1 MTPVLFNEG
10 YQNVMSKAKHKE
22 FIADLLD
29 TIIGQTKRERAKGK
43 EVDGICM
50 YLVKDVIR
58 LLWPVQGARDNNDMY
73 DAMYS
78 RFDLSPT
85 FIAWAE
91 RKEHMFARKKRIESI
106 ALFKVH
112 PKRVYISWLCSLTS
126 HDPSQKCK
134 HVTTRLLAY
143 IHNSA
148 KLAGIPRIELNSV
161 DDARAFY
168 DKVGMRTQSFYDF
181 MTHGKVNFYHN
192 NSFPIQESRIQR
204 SRSRTNTQVR
214 PTNLPTKY
222 AIARLQRLR
231 RGRSAASE
239 PRSAKIR

>member
-22 FIADLLD
+22 FIKDLLR
-29 TIIGQTKRERAKGK
+29 TIIGQGKQERAKGR
-43 EVDGICM
+43 EIDDICKF
-50 YLVKDVIR
+50 LVKDVI
-58 LLWPVQGARDNNDMY
+58 LTLNTIYNNDMY
-73 DAMYS
+73 S
-78 RFDLSPT
+78 RSDLSPI

-91 RKEHMFARKKRIESI
+91 RKEHMFSRKKRIESI
-106 ALFKVH
+106 ALFYVQN
-112 PKRVYISWLCSLTS
+112 KRVYISWLCSLTS

-148 KLAGIPRIELNSV
+148 KLAGIPRIELSSL

-168 DKVGMRTQSFYDF
+168 DKVGMRTNNPSS
-181 MTHGKVNFYHN
+181 MHFYHN

-204 SRSRTNTQVR
+204 SRSRPNTQVR

-231 RGRSAASE
+231 RGRSAASG